1 MFNDVVQQLVNYSL
15 SGTSL
20 ATRNSKNISSI
31 EILYH
36 AIITA
41 STGPSME
48 TFLQQI
54 FDIITLSPG
63 NLIVHLALAFSVMVT
78 LQAVLAARRSGSPAL
93 AGRLLFGLGA
103 ILLGQIVLFAASG
116 LAWQGIYD
124 PRIILPPLDRAVIT
138 WSLIWIA
145 WLWSVPNKA
154 HAANAVNGLLNLVV
168 VILLLFTFTGWS
180 ESNLNQAFNS
190 TWYDWGWGVFSI
202 FIILLGMLFLL
213 MERPEAWGVGL
224 SMLLLNLAGYVAHV
238 LWGDP
243 GSNYAAAVRLAQLA
257 SYPLLP
263 SLAHR
268 LNMRPVEA
276 VKSSQN
282 NEADSKRRYTADP
295 RAVHAWLQVAVETEP
310 EKIRMALAR
319 AFAQTMLSDLC
330 FLVPKP
336 SPGGQVS
343 FEFGYDLIRD
353 EEIPSKQLKQA
364 DISNLAGAIL
374 RGRPIRLGDTGQ
386 VAPDIQHL
394 ADALGLEQPGN
405 LLSIPLASGDQNWG
419 SIILLSPYSKRVW
432 SVGDQNYLLS
442 CMESVLHLLDRRPA
456 PAPEPIKTAPDN
468 SRVQDQVESLKSL
481 VAHLH
486 DENQVL
492 TTRLAQT
499 VEAGRSDKLEALLVV
514 QKESQDVIR
523 QLQQEN
529 EHLRAAVDG
538 MVEHRE
544 EDHLE
549 TEMRDTLKEMARLQN
564 ALAGA
569 NMKILSLEMQN
580 RTVMP
585 SDTEVQEVIIS
596 TIQELRQP
604 ITSVIGYT
612 DLLMAETV
620 GLLGTLQR
628 KFLERVRAST
638 ERMRSLLED
647 LIRITVIEGGK
658 LELTSGLVDTAEV
671 IDAAVAATRG
681 QIQEKG
687 ISLQLD
693 LPDDLPKL
701 RADQDALEQIM
712 VHLLQNASSVTP
724 PDGVILF
731 RACVEENEE
740 QPYLLLQVT
749 DSGGGIPPEDLP
761 RIFFRNFRA
770 ENPLIQGIGDK
781 GIGLSIAKVLVESH
795 GGRIWVDSISGKS
808 ATFSV
813 LIPTGHVEQDDHIAS
828 YESIT

>member
-1 MFNDVVQQLVNYSL
+1 
-15 SGTSL
+15 
-20 ATRNSKNISSI
+20 
-31 EILYH
+31 
-36 AIITA
+36 
-41 STGPSME
+41 ME

-63 NLIVHLALAFSVMVT
+63 NIIVHLALAFSVMVT
-78 LQAVLAARRSGSPAL
+78 LQAVLAARRSGSPGM
-93 AGRLLFGLGA
+93 AGRMLLGLGA

-116 LAWQGIYD
+116 LAWQGVYD

-180 ESNLNQAFNS
+180 ESDPNQAFNS

-202 FIILLGMLFLL
+202 FIILLGMLLLL
-213 MERPEAWGVGL
+213 MERPAAWGVGL
-224 SMLLLNLAGYVAHV
+224 SLLLLNLAGYVAHV

-282 NEADSKRRYTADP
+282 NEPESKRRYTADP
-295 RAVHAWLQVAVETEP
+295 RAAYAWLRVAVETEP
-310 EKIRMALAR
+310 EKMRMALAR
-319 AFAQTMLSDLC
+319 AFAQTMLADLC

-336 SPGGQVS
+336 SPGGQLS

-353 EEIPSKQLKQA
+353 EEIPSKHLKQA
-364 DISNLAGAIL
+364 DVSNLAGAIL

-386 VAPDIQHL
+386 VVPDIQRL
-394 ADALGLEQPGN
+394 ADALGLEHPGN

-442 CMESVLHLLDRRPA
+442 CMESVVHLLDRRPA
-456 PAPEPIKTAPDN
+456 PAAAQLETAPD
-468 SRVQDQVESLKSL
+468 SRVQDQVENLKSL

-486 DENQVL
+486 DENQSL
-492 TTRLAQT
+492 TARLAQT
-499 VEAGRSDKLEALLVV
+499 VETGRSDDLEALLVV

-523 QLQQEN
+523 QLQEEN

-538 MVEHRE
+538 MADHRR

-658 LELTSGLVDTAEV
+658 LELASGLVDTAEV
-671 IDAAVAATRG
+671 LDAAVTATRG
-681 QIQEKG
+681 QIQEKN

-693 LPDDLPKL
+693 LPT
-701 RADQDALEQIM
+701 I
-712 VHLLQNASSVTP
+712 
-724 PDGVILF
+724 
-731 RACVEENEE
+731 
-740 QPYLLLQVT
+740 Y
-749 DSGGGIPPEDLP
+749 
-761 RIFFRNFRA
+761 RNCM
-770 ENPLIQGIGDK
+770 Q
-781 GIGLSIAKVLVESH
+781 
-795 GGRIWVDSISGKS
+795 
-808 ATFSV
+808 
-813 LIPTGHVEQDDHIAS
+813 TGMQS
-828 YESIT
+828 NRS

>member
-1 MFNDVVQQLVNYSL
+1 
-15 SGTSL
+15 
-20 ATRNSKNISSI
+20 
-31 EILYH
+31 
-36 AIITA
+36 
-41 STGPSME
+41 ME

-63 NLIVHLALAFSVMVT
+63 NIIVHLALAFSVMVT
-78 LQAVLAARRSGSPAL
+78 LQAVLAARRSGSPGM
-93 AGRLLFGLGA
+93 AGRMLLGLGA

-116 LAWQGIYD
+116 LAWQGVYD

-180 ESNLNQAFNS
+180 ESNVNQAFNS

-202 FIILLGMLFLL
+202 FIILLGMLLLL
-213 MERPEAWGVGL
+213 MERPAAWGVGL
-224 SMLLLNLAGYVAHV
+224 SLLLLNLAGYVAHV
-238 LWGDP
+238 LWGDA

-268 LNMRPVEA
+268 LNMRPVEV

-295 RAVHAWLQVAVETEP
+295 RAAYAWLRVAVETEP
-310 EKIRMALAR
+310 KKMRMALAR
-319 AFAQTMLSDLC
+319 AFAQTMLADLC

-336 SPGGQVS
+336 SPGGQLS

-353 EEIPSKQLKQA
+353 EEIPGKHLKQA

-394 ADALGLEQPGN
+394 ADALGLEHPGN

-442 CMESVLHLLDRRPA
+442 CMESVVHLLDRRPA
-456 PAPEPIKTAPDN
+456 AAPAPLETLPD
-468 SRVQDQVESLKSL
+468 SRVQEQVENLKSL

-499 VEAGRSDKLEALLVV
+499 VETGRSDDLEALLVV

-523 QLQQEN
+523 QLQEEN

-538 MVEHRE
+538 MVDHRQE
-544 EDHLE
+544 NHLE

-580 RTVMP
+580 RTIMP
-585 SDTEVQEVIIS
+585 SDAEVQEVIIS

-658 LELTSGLVDTAEV
+658 LELASGLVDTAEV
-671 IDAAVAATRG
+671 IDAAVTATRG
-681 QIQEKG
+681 QIQEKS

-701 RADQDALEQIM
+701 HADQDALEQILI
-712 VHLLQNASSVTP
+712 HLLQNASSVTP
-724 PDGVILF
+724 PDGVIHF
-731 RACVEENEE
+731 RAGIEENEE

-749 DSGGGIPPEDLP
+749 DSGGASRQKIYHA
-761 RIFFRNFRA
+761 F
-770 ENPLIQGIGDK
+770 
-781 GIGLSIAKVLVESH
+781 S
-795 GGRIWVDSISGKS
+795 S
-808 ATFSV
+808 ATFV
-813 LIPTGHVEQDDHIAS
+813 PKTH
-828 YESIT
+828 

>member
-1 MFNDVVQQLVNYSL
+1 
-15 SGTSL
+15 
-20 ATRNSKNISSI
+20 
-31 EILYH
+31 
-36 AIITA
+36 
-41 STGPSME
+41 
-48 TFLQQI
+48 
-54 FDIITLSPG
+54 
-63 NLIVHLALAFSVMVT
+63 
-78 LQAVLAARRSGSPAL
+78 
-93 AGRLLFGLGA
+93 
-103 ILLGQIVLFAASG
+103 
-116 LAWQGIYD
+116 
-124 PRIILPPLDRAVIT
+124 
-138 WSLIWIA
+138 
-145 WLWSVPNKA
+145 
-154 HAANAVNGLLNLVV
+154 
-168 VILLLFTFTGWS
+168 
-180 ESNLNQAFNS
+180 
-190 TWYDWGWGVFSI
+190 
-202 FIILLGMLFLL
+202 
-213 MERPEAWGVGL
+213 
-224 SMLLLNLAGYVAHV
+224 
-238 LWGDP
+238 
-243 GSNYAAAVRLAQLA
+243 
-257 SYPLLP
+257 
-263 SLAHR
+263 
-268 LNMRPVEA
+268 
-276 VKSSQN
+276 
-282 NEADSKRRYTADP
+282 
-295 RAVHAWLQVAVETEP
+295 
-310 EKIRMALAR
+310 
-319 AFAQTMLSDLC
+319 
-330 FLVPKP
+330 
-336 SPGGQVS
+336 
-343 FEFGYDLIRD
+343 
-353 EEIPSKQLKQA
+353 
-364 DISNLAGAIL
+364 
-374 RGRPIRLGDTGQ
+374 
-386 VAPDIQHL
+386 
-394 ADALGLEQPGN
+394 
-405 LLSIPLASGDQNWG
+405 
-419 SIILLSPYSKRVW
+419 
-432 SVGDQNYLLS
+432 VGDQNYLLS
-442 CMESVLHLLDRRPA
+442 CMESVLHLLDRRPE

>member
-1 MFNDVVQQLVNYSL
+1 MNYSL
-15 SGTSL
+15 PGTPL
-20 ATRNSKNISSI
+20 ATRYSKNISSI

-36 AIITA
+36 AIMTA
-41 STGPSME
+41 LTGPSME

-54 FDIITLSPG
+54 FDIITVSPG
-63 NLIVHLALAFSVMVT
+63 NIIVHLALAFSVMVT
-78 LQAVLAARRSGSPAL
+78 LQAVLAARRSGSPGM
-93 AGRLLFGLGA
+93 AGRMLLGLGA

-116 LAWQGIYD
+116 LAWQGVYD

-180 ESNLNQAFNS
+180 ESNVNQAFNS

-202 FIILLGMLFLL
+202 FIILLGMLSLL
-213 MERPEAWGVGL
+213 MERPAAWGIGL
-224 SMLLLNLAGYVAHV
+224 SLLLLNLAGYVAHV

-282 NEADSKRRYTADP
+282 NEADNKRRYTADP
-295 RAVHAWLQVAVETEP
+295 RAAYAWLRVAVETEP
-310 EKIRMALAR
+310 EKMRMALAR
-319 AFAQTMLSDLC
+319 AFAQTMLADLC

-336 SPGGQVS
+336 STGGQLS

-353 EEIPSKQLKQA
+353 EEIPSKYLKQA
-364 DISNLAGAIL
+364 DVSNLAGAIL

-386 VAPDIQHL
+386 VAPDIQRL
-394 ADALGLEQPGN
+394 ADALGLEHPGN

-442 CMESVLHLLDRRPA
+442 CMETVLQLLDRRPT
-456 PAPEPIKTAPDN
+456 PAPTSSETAPD
-468 SRVQDQVESLKSL
+468 SRVQDQVENLKSL

-486 DENQVL
+486 DENQLL
-492 TTRLAQT
+492 TARLAQT
-499 VEAGRSDKLEALLVV
+499 VETGRSDDLEALLVV

-523 QLQQEN
+523 QLQEEN

-538 MVEHRE
+538 MVDHRQE
-544 EDHLE
+544 NHLE

-580 RTVMP
+580 RRVMP
-585 SDTEVQEVIIS
+585 NDVEVQEVIIS

-658 LELTSGLVDTAEV
+658 LELASGLVDTAEV
-671 IDAAVAATRG
+671 IDAAVTATRG

-701 RADQDALEQIM
+701 HADQDALEQILI
-712 VHLLQNASSVTP
+712 HLLQNASSVTP
-724 PDGVILF
+724 PDGVIHF
-731 RACVEENEE
+731 RAGIEENQE

-761 RIFFRNFRA
+761 RIFFSNFRA
-770 ENPLIQGIGDK
+770 ENPLIQGIGEK

-813 LIPTGHVEQDDHIAS
+813 LIPTGHVEQDDRIAS